1 MARKK
6 EMKMRQMR
14 KVGRMLPTAEA
25 YEILERAP
33 YVTVSMVRPDGRP
46 YGVPLS
52 LVRGR
57 GDVFYF
63 HCAGEGEKLDCLR
76 HDPVVALSA
85 VSRCTPRFEEDK
97 KNFTMYYRSAMA
109 VGRAEIVE
117 GGEEKV
123 EALRLICERFLPQ
136 HMDEFD
142 AAIDRSLSRTTIV
155 KITLTEPPVGKSK
168 HAEAQMDIT
177 HEDVSQCAMRSDDG
191 EIVQLGLDSCGD

>member
-1 MARKK
+1 
-6 EMKMRQMR
+6 MRQMR
-14 KVGRMLPTAEA
+14 KIGRVLPTAEA
-25 YEILERAP
+25 YEILARAP
-33 YVTVSMVRPDGRP
+33 YVTVSMVRPDGAP

-57 GDVFYF
+57 EDVFYF

-76 HDPVVALSA
+76 HNPVVALSA
-85 VSRCTPRFEEDK
+85 VNRCTPRFEEDK
-97 KNFTMYYRSAMA
+97 KYFTMYYRSALA

-117 GGEEKV
+117 GSEEKV
-123 EALRLICERFLPQ
+123 EALRLLCERFLPL

-142 AAIDRSLSRTTIV
+142 AAIARSLSRTTIV

-168 HAEAQMDIT
+168 HAEGTVDDAP
-177 HEDVSQCAMRSDDG
+177 EDETAHCAMRSDDG